1 MKNENLETN
10 QKNTKLYKFRQT
22 NNYSK
27 VSLSSSLLS
36 IATAGLFLALIIALN
51 FAFDAIPKF
60 IGDFHIQMFL
70 VIYALGIHM
79 IPEKG
84 ISLAFMLAL
93 PPILFWL
100 EPDAWNVAGLQIF
113 LDYFVVFYGF
123 GLCYLVSPLT
133 KWTTKKLNPTTQ
145 KVVEIVWLTLFYSIA
160 LTLKFL
166 VHLAVG
172 AIYFTDGD
180 WIASLSVNAFWLAN
194 AVLTIPVLIMVA
206 PALLIINNKM
216 LKNQASKY

>member
-1 MKNENLETN
+1 
-10 QKNTKLYKFRQT
+10 
-22 NNYSK
+22 
-27 VSLSSSLLS
+27 
-36 IATAGLFLALIIALN
+36 
-51 FAFDAIPKF
+51 
-60 IGDFHIQMFL
+60 
-70 VIYALGIHM
+70 M

-113 LDYFVVFYGF
+113 LDYFVAFYGF

-180 WIASLSVNAFWLAN
+180 WVASLSVNAFWLAN
-194 AVLTIPVLIMVA
+194 AVLTIPVLITVA

-216 LKNQASKY
+216 LKNQSSKY

>member
-1 MKNENLETN
+1 MTNLNKGDKTYSFTKKNDSGVN
-10 QKNTKLYKFRQT
+10 
-22 NNYSK
+22 
-27 VSLSSSLLS
+27 SSILS
-36 IATAGLFLALIIALN
+36 IATAGLFLALIIAIN

-70 VIYALGIHM
+70 VVYALGIHL
-79 IPEKG
+79 IKEKA
-84 ISLAFMLAL
+84 ISFTFMLAL

-113 LDYFVVFYGF
+113 LDYFIAFYGF
-123 GLCYLVSPLT
+123 GLCYLVAPLT
-133 KWTTKKLNPTTQ
+133 KITTTKFSQKTQ
-145 KVVEIVWLTLFYSIA
+145 KIIEIAWLVLFYSIA
-160 LTLKFL
+160 LAIKFF

-180 WIASLSVNAFWLAN
+180 WFASLAVNGFWFAN

-206 PALLIINNKM
+206 PVLIMLNDKM
-216 LKNQASKY
+216 LNNLNLKY